1 MHRRSIDL
9 LERENSM
16 RQENRL
22 RNFAF
27 GLAIAAALTLGANS
41 MWGQSTAPSI
51 SPAAG
56 ETTDAQ
62 LITCTV
68 SQAWRLSGRNE
79 AAFFDIVQQLAA
91 ISAKNRSLMLPDNAA
106 AGRRA
111 GEYIKQAAKADHNQL
126 LYVIVDKAVQKVGTP
141 APATTAAK

>member
-1 MHRRSIDL
+1 
-9 LERENSM
+9 M
-16 RQENRL
+16 RQGNRF

-27 GLAIAAALTLGANS
+27 GFAIVAALTFGANS
-41 MWGQSTAPSI
+41 MRGQSTAPSI
-51 SPAAG
+51 SPSAG
-56 ETTDAQ
+56 EATPHNWTDAQ

-91 ISAKNRSLMLPDNAA
+91 ISAKNRGLVLPDNAA
-106 AGRRA
+106 AGKRA

-141 APATTAAK
+141 APAEADAK